1 MNRSPLVPTIQS
13 RRTRKPPNGPPDVV
27 HRSSIARQDAM
38 GGDQTRNETKSIHG
52 IRKTAGRATS
62 KMRSIDSRQVANRG
76 FEHTIAAPAA
86 SSGETH

>member
-1 MNRSPLVPTIQS
+1 
-13 RRTRKPPNGPPDVV
+13 
-27 HRSSIARQDAM
+27 M